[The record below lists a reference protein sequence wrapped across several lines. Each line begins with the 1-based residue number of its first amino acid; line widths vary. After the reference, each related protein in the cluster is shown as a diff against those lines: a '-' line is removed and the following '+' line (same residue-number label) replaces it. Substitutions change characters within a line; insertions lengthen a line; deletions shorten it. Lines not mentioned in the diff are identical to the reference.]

1 MFHVVASSK
10 QSVQRQSDN
19 ATTSQATVRDNVTM
33 DRRQIIVFLD
43 IDGVLLPFPANP
55 NLNIPIGRIF
65 PNETLASLSLIL
77 EAFPNLSSADDH
89 GNATITGSRHKNDE
103 GPDTKVDIVLSST
116 WRVQQSMRNDIIS
129 DFHAY
134 GIGPLSTFPHDFY
147 DITDPNLHS
156 ERQHEIY
163 EWLQRYRTERNEMTG
178 KLAWVALDDEE
189 LLHGPT
195 NARLKSIFDGHVIYC
210 DSKRGLTHEQAMEAI
225 QILRR
230 QLDVTP
236 TEA

>member
-1 MFHVVASSK
+1 
-10 QSVQRQSDN
+10 
-19 ATTSQATVRDNVTM
+19 M
-33 DRRQIIVFLD
+33 DRQQIIVFLD

-55 NLNIPIGRIF
+55 KLNILNERIF

-77 EAFPNLSSADDH
+77 EAFPNITFAENH
-89 GNATITGSRHKNDE
+89 GNATITGSRHKNDKGAGTE
-103 GPDTKVDIVLSST
+103 VDIVLSST
-116 WRVQQSMRNDIIS
+116 WRVQKSMRNDIIS
-129 DFHAY
+129 DFHSY
-134 GIGPLSTFPHDFY
+134 GGFGPLSTFPDDFY

-163 EWLQRYRTERNEMTG
+163 EWLQRYHAERNEMVG

-195 NARLKSIFDGHVIYC
+195 NARLKSIFDGHVIHC

-225 QILRR
+225 QLLRR

-236 TEA
+236 TET